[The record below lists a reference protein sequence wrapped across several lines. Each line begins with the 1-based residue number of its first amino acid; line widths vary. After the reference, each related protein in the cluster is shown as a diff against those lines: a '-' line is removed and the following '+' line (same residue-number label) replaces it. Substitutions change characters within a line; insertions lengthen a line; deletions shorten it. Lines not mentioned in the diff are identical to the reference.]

1 MAKQKLNI
9 EPKGFPI
16 AMSEPYKSLK
26 GIGNQFI
33 NIPLDLLD
41 EIDNQPFPINEEKV
55 EQIADSIETVGVIEP
70 LIVTENLGRYKI
82 LSGRHRY
89 RACQKLGKNEIPCY
103 IKKVTPDVERYILIA
118 TNTDRNNEYAPT
130 VYAKAYAEQLELMKK
145 LGKKATVSAIADQN
159 GLSRKQIYRYIRITY
174 LTEDWQ
180 KWVDRGIIGML
191 VAVELSFLSET
202 KQTALYK
209 HLIGTGIA
217 ENAISRN
224 IMTVDTA
231 KMIHSVA
238 DTISDE
244 EFAENIEKII
254 FGHYNKN
261 QPVEEVVEP
270 ISETETAETVE
281 ETPMPKEEKIKKPKD
296 KTVPE
301 KKSAVEEVS
310 EDTEIEETSVAEV
323 SEDTAVEEDTEIEE
337 TEVEEIPET
346 DNSDNDFEKIIKGYM
361 LVALHDYG
369 MDCDK
374 ETIDELYQRINSS
387 TALDLYNKI
396 CQL

>member
-9 EPKGFPI
+9 EPKGFPTN
-16 AMSEPYKSLK
+16 MSEPYKSLK
-26 GIGNQFI
+26 GVGNMFI
-33 NIPLDLLD
+33 NIPLELLD
-41 EIDNQPFPINEEKV
+41 EVDEQPFPINNDKV
-55 EQIADSIETVGVIEP
+55 EQIADSIENVGVIEP
-70 LIVTENLGRYKI
+70 LIVVKDGERYKI
-82 LSGRHRY
+82 LSGRHRF
-89 RACQKLGKNEIPCY
+89 RACKKLGKKEIPCY
-103 IKKVTPDVERYILIA
+103 IKNVSEDVARYILIA
-118 TNTDRNNEYAPT
+118 TNTDRNNEYPPT
-130 VYAKAYAEQLELMKK
+130 VYAKAYAEQVEFMKK
-145 LGKKATVSAIADQN
+145 LGKKTVSAIADQN

>member
-9 EPKGFPI
+9 EPKGFPT

-26 GIGNQFI
+26 GVGSTFI

-41 EIDNQPFPINEEKV
+41 EIENQPFPINEEKV

-159 GLSRKQIYRYIRITY
+159 GLSRKQIYRYVRLTY
-174 LTEDWQ
+174 LIEDFQ
-180 KWVDRGIIGML
+180 RWVDKDIIRML
-191 VAVELSFLSET
+191 SAVELSFLSET

-217 ENAISRN
+217 ESAISRN
-224 IMTVDTA
+224 VLTVETA
-231 KMIHSVA
+231 KKIHSVA

-254 FGHYNKN
+254 FGHYGTN
-261 QPVEEVVEP
+261 QTAETVTEVVEP
-270 ISETETAETVE
+270 VAETVEPVITTETAETVE
-281 ETPMPKEEKIKKPKD
+281 ETPVPTEKKAEKPKA
-296 KTVPE
+296 TPE
-301 KKSAVEEVS
+301 KKTPVAEEKEISYNSPVEEIADDTEDEVEEVT
-310 EDTEIEETSVAEV
+310 ETADTK
-323 SEDTAVEEDTEIEE
+323 DD
-337 TEVEEIPET
+337 
-346 DNSDNDFEKIIKGYM
+346 DFANIIKGYM
-361 LVALHDYG
+361 LIALHDYG
-369 MDCDK
+369 MECDK
-374 ETIDELYQRINSS
+374 DTIDELYQRVNSS
-387 TALDLYNKI
+387 TALDVYNK
-396 CQL
+396 LSE

>member
-9 EPKGFPI
+9 EPKGFPTN
-16 AMSEPYKSLK
+16 MSEPYKSLK
-26 GIGNQFI
+26 GVGNMFI
-33 NIPLDLLD
+33 NIPLELLD
-41 EIDNQPFPINEEKV
+41 EVDEQPFPINNDKV
-55 EQIADSIETVGVIEP
+55 EQIADSIENVGVIEP
-70 LIVTENLGRYKI
+70 LIVVRDGERYKI
-82 LSGRHRY
+82 LSGRHRF
-89 RACQKLGKNEIPCY
+89 RACKKLGEKEIPCY
-103 IKKVTPDVERYILIA
+103 IKNVSEDVARYILIA
-118 TNTDRNNEYAPT
+118 TNTDRNNEYPPT
-130 VYAKAYAEQLELMKK
+130 VYAKAYAEQVEFMKK
-145 LGKKATVSAIADQN
+145 LGKKTVSAIADQN

>member
-9 EPKGFPI
+9 EPKGFPT

-26 GIGNQFI
+26 GVGSTFI

-41 EIDNQPFPINEEKV
+41 EIENQPFPINEEKI
-55 EQIADSIETVGVIEP
+55 EQISDSIETVGVIEP

-103 IKKVTPDVERYILIA
+103 IKNVSEDVARYILIA

-159 GLSRKQIYRYIRITY
+159 GLSRKQIYRYVRLTY
-174 LTEDWQ
+174 LIEDFQ
-180 KWVDRGIIGML
+180 RWVDKDIIRML
-191 VAVELSFLSET
+191 SAVELSFLSET

-217 ENAISRN
+217 ESAISRN
-224 IMTVDTA
+224 ILTVETA
-231 KMIHSVA
+231 KKIHSVA

-254 FGHYNKN
+254 FGHYGTN
-261 QPVEEVVEP
+261 QTAETVTEVVEP
-270 ISETETAETVE
+270 VAETIEPVTETETAEMID
-281 ETPMPKEEKIKKPKD
+281 ETPMPKEKKAEKP
-296 KTVPE
+296 TATPE
-301 KKSAVEEVS
+301 KKNPVAEEKEISYNSSVEEIADDTEDEVEEVT
-310 EDTEIEETSVAEV
+310 ETADTK
-323 SEDTAVEEDTEIEE
+323 DD
-337 TEVEEIPET
+337 
-346 DNSDNDFEKIIKGYM
+346 DFANIIKGYM
-361 LVALHDYG
+361 LIALHDYG
-369 MDCDK
+369 MECDK
-374 ETIDELYQRINSS
+374 DTIDELYQRINSS
-387 TALDLYNKI
+387 TALDVYNK
-396 CQL
+396 LSE